1 MPFYT
6 VNGMRMHIKFSGRG
20 KPPAPCVAKVGVGD
34 TLRQCCDISS
44 LLCDWPTSDGQTCDA
59 PLCTNHGREVA
70 RNRHYCPV
78 HFAQAQAHG
87 AAQPGATRQ
96 LNLFTG
102 LLEAQ

>member
-1 MPFYT
+1 MPFYI

-34 TLRQCCDISS
+34 QLRRCCDISGF
-44 LLCDWPTSDGQTCDA
+44 LCDWPADDGKTCDA
-59 PLCTNHGREVA
+59 PLCGSHARQVGR
-70 RNRHYCPV
+70 NKHYCPT
-78 HFAQAQAHG
+78 HFHQAQQLDPAM
-87 AAQPGATRQ
+87 PGAPQ